1 MRMKSLNL
9 IVLPLLLAGC
19 VPMAPITQS
28 PVQMSFA
35 TEERQNAVTGLDTA
49 TVRARLLADDTSAEI
64 VRVPCRVSGPGYSAT
79 FVTPAAVEFPL
90 FRNTAPQVTLSC
102 SYDGET
108 QTRTLNAR
116 NVSER
121 ERREARRR
129 LLDDLEDGDRS
140 GVSLLLAYNTSFRRR
155 GFDEFDYPE
164 STFRF
169 RR

>member
-1 MRMKSLNL
+1 MSLRL
-9 IVLPLLLAGC
+9 VPFFAAPLLLMGC
-19 VPMAPITQS
+19 VATAPITQA

-35 TEERQNAVTGLDTA
+35 TEERRNAVTGLDTA
-49 TVRARLLADDTSAEI
+49 TVRARLIEDDTSAEI

-108 QTRTLNAR
+108 QTRTLNAS
-116 NVSER
+116 NISER

-129 LLDDLEDGDRS
+129 ILDDLDDGHRS
-140 GVSLLLAYNTSFRRR
+140 SVGLLLAYNTSFRRR
-155 GFDEFDYPE
+155 GFDEFDYPGA
-164 STFRF
+164 TFRF